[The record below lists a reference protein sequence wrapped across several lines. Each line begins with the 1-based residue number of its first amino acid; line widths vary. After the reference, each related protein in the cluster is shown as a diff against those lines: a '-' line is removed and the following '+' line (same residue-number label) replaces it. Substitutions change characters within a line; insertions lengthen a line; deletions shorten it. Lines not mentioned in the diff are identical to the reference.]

1 MAILYRCK
9 TPTNRLCACGKVARR
24 LQRAGIGYEE
34 IRVPVRRRHRDEVD
48 DLTGQTWVPVLVI
61 GDDVIHE
68 SHRICEHVEWLE
80 EGGAEAEPKPKAA
93 KAGAA

>member
-24 LQRAGIGYEE
+24 LERAGIGFEE
-34 IRVPVRRRHRDEVD
+34 IRVPVRRRERAEVE

-61 GDDVIHE
+61 GDEVIHE
-68 SHRICEHVEWLE
+68 SHRICEHIDWLDE
-80 EGGAEAEPKPKAA
+80 REPAEA
-93 KAGAA
+93 GS

>member
-9 TPTNRLCACGKVARR
+9 TPTNHLCACGKVARR
-24 LQRAGIGYEE
+24 LDRAGIAYEE
-34 IRVPVRRRHRDEVD
+34 IRVPVRRRDRDEVE

-68 SHRICEHVEWLE
+68 SHRICEHIEWRSE
-80 EGGAEAEPKPKAA
+80 ERDGEKAEAA
-93 KAGAA
+93 